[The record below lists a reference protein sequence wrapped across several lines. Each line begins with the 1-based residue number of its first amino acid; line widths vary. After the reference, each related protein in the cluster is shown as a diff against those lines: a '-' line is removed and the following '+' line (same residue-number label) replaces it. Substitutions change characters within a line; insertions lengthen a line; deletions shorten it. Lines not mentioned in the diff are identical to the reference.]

1 MDIMQTSPEFPGI
14 SDDDSSDLT
23 LALQTANALWKQGD
37 SAEALRWLRRAAETA
52 EGEGNDDRAL
62 ALARIAAELRERTS
76 SPAESSRTRR
86 PPSLP
91 APPPRVV
98 LPQTPN
104 LEATRDLSD
113 MPTPRPST
121 LPPSV
126 TPPPV
131 SARQRSEPPASVGPR
146 QPPPRSSKPPSRSAP
161 SVPPLRPAEG
171 RAPATDIDSSG
182 GARTALR
189 VSVEVLSA
197 QSRTLLV
204 RVLDEGESAPPG
216 SQEALIVPLAAGVDL
231 RRLPNRRAPTA
242 ES

>member
-1 MDIMQTSPEFPGI
+1 MQTSPEFPAT
-14 SDDDSSDLT
+14 SDEDSSELS

-52 EGEGNDDRAL
+52 EGEGNDGRAL
-62 ALARIAAELRERTS
+62 ALARIAAELREQTTATPV
-76 SPAESSRTRR
+76 PAESAKPRR

-98 LPQTPN
+98 LPQAAKPETT
-104 LEATRDLSD
+104 ADIFD
-113 MPTPRPST
+113 VPTPRPSAHPT
-121 LPPSV
+121 SV
-126 TPPPV
+126 APAPV
-131 SARQRSEPPASVGPR
+131 SKRPRTDPPASVA
-146 QPPPRSSKPPSRSAP
+146 PRSATARSSRPPSRSLP
-161 SVPPLRPAEG
+161 SVPPMRAAEAGASPAPVE
-171 RAPATDIDSSG
+171 PSG
-182 GARTALR
+182 GTRTALR

-204 RVLDEGESAPPG
+204 RVLDEGESAPAG

-231 RRLPNRRAPTA
+231 RRLPNRRAPTP